1 VKSTVE
7 PLEGNKVKVSV
18 QVEEAEFDKEL
29 DAAFRRISQQ
39 VRLPGFRPGKAPR
52 KVLEARIGVEYAR
65 EEAFRESLPSY
76 YAEAVKEH
84 DVDVIAPPE
93 IDITAGQEG
102 GEILFDAVVEV
113 RPSVEVGGY
122 HDLRVEIPSPVV
134 SEAEVDEAVDRMRAQ
149 FGELSTVEREAAAGD
164 RVVIDIEG
172 SHEGEPLA
180 GLTATDYVY
189 EVGSNAVGIAEI
201 DEQLTGASAGDELE
215 FDAAHPDED
224 EDEPLQFRI
233 VVKEVQELVLPEAD
247 DAWAAEA
254 SEFETLAELR
264 ADFAERMGRSR
275 RLQAAMARRQNTA
288 EALGALIDD
297 ELVPEAMVNNEIES
311 RAQDFAMR
319 LQAQGMDFE
328 QYLMMTG
335 RSREEI
341 SEELRAAARL
351 SAKLDLALRAL
362 ASAEGIEVGDD
373 ELEAEL
379 SRVAE
384 QVGAPTDQVRQQL
397 TDSGNLSGVRSDLQ
411 KSKALDWL
419 LDRVTLVDAD
429 GNAIS
434 TEDLEVPDDEG
445 AGDHDH
451 TESPTT
457 DTEPTAETEDAS

>member
-93 IDITAGQEG
+93 IDITAGQDG

-149 FGELSTVEREAAAGD
+149 FGELSTVEREAATGD

-384 QVGAPTDQVRQQL
+384 QVGAPIDQVRQQL
-397 TDSGNLSGVRSDLQ
+397 TDSGNLTGVRSDLQ

>member
-1 VKSTVE
+1 MKSTVE

-65 EEAFRESLPSY
+65 EEAFRESLPNY

-93 IDITAGQEG
+93 IDITAGQDG
-102 GEILFDAVVEV
+102 GQIEFDAVVEV
-113 RPSVEVGGY
+113 RPTVEISGY
-122 HDLRVEIPSPVV
+122 SDLRVEIPNPVV

-149 FGELSTVEREAAAGD
+149 FGELQTVERPASEGD

-180 GLTATDYVY
+180 GLTAEGYVY
-189 EVGSNAVGIAEI
+189 ELGSNAVGIAEI
-201 DEQLTGASAGDELE
+201 DEQLLEAEAGDELE
-215 FDAAHPDED
+215 FDADHPDED
-224 EDEPLQFRI
+224 EEEPIHFRI
-233 VVKEVQELVLPEAD
+233 SVKEVQELVLPEAD

-275 RLQAAMARRQNTA
+275 RMQAAMARRQNTA
-288 EALGALIDD
+288 EALA
-297 ELVPEAMVNNEIES
+297 ELVDSERVPEAMVATEMER

-319 LQAQGMDFE
+319 LQAQGLDFE
-328 QYLMMTG
+328 QYLMVTG
-335 RSREEI
+335 RSREDI
-341 SEELRAAARL
+341 SEELRTAAGL
-351 SAKLDLALRAL
+351 SARLDLALRAL
-362 ASAEGIEVGDD
+362 AAAEGIEVTD
-373 ELEAEL
+373 EDVDHEIGHI
-379 SRVAE
+379 AE
-384 QVGAPTDQVRQQL
+384 QMDTSLEVVRRQL

-419 LDRVTLVDAD
+419 LERVTLVDAD
-429 GNAIS
+429 GATIS
-434 TEDLEVPDDEG
+434 PEDLEVPED
-445 AGDHDH
+445 AGHDHDH
-451 TESPTT
+451 EHSHDESE
-457 DTEPTAETEDAS
+457 DEPAADTEDAS